1 MSNFLEC
8 EVLIIGAG
16 HNGLTAAT
24 FLARS
29 GLDVLVVEEKNVI
42 GGCTKTEKP
51 FKKAPGLATSTGAY
65 LLGLMPPELI
75 EKVCTWAS
83 YKQNV

>member
-1 MSNFLEC
+1 MSSSNTIHC
-8 EVLIIGAG
+8 DVLIIGAG

-24 FLARS
+24 FLARY
-29 GLDVLVVEEKNVI
+29 GLDVLVVEEKDTI

-51 FKKAPGLATSTGAY
+51 FKKAPGVATSTGAY

-75 EKVCTWAS
+75 EKV
-83 YKQNV
+83 Y